1 MNLLTKTIK
10 EMKSVQLTLIMLMMH
25 LTIFSQQTGFN
36 EIESSQAIPVSD
48 IKTTH
53 LILKDKIKYLDLGS
67 RYFVTDTIG
76 NVIKIKHIGGD
87 FVEKE
92 EEKKTNITIITL
104 NGDYYAIPLFFDR
117 DIKTTTYKLG
127 YSDNNIAS
135 ITRKNNDAEL
145 YEMCHFSKK
154 APSNYNIKGNRDLLL
169 SKVSGIYYRGDHI
182 AVRLEVKNFSTIDL
196 DIDHILFRFIKN
208 KRYAPDVVYQERV
221 LRPIQVCNS
230 TTKVRGTGGIE
241 IFTFVFNKFTP
252 NVDEDLQIE
261 ILEQNG
267 GRSTTIEIPRK
278 KLLNPKVI

>member
-1 MNLLTKTIK
+1 MSLISFTVFCQDANFDEIASTKP
-10 EMKSVQLTLIMLMMH
+10 
-25 LTIFSQQTGFN
+25 
-36 EIESSQAIPVSD
+36 IPVSD

-67 RYFVTDTIG
+67 RYFVTDTVA

-87 FVEKE
+87 FIEKD
-92 EEKKTNITIITL
+92 EEKKTNITIITE
-104 NGDYYAIPLFFDR
+104 NGDYYAIPLYFYR
-117 DIKTTTYKLG
+117 DLKNTTYKLG
-127 YSDNNIAS
+127 YS
-135 ITRKNNDAEL
+135 KNNVASMNHKQDNTAL

-154 APSNYNIKGNRDLLL
+154 ASSNYNLKGNRDLLL
-169 SKVSGIYYRGDHI
+169 SKVSGIYYRDDYI
-182 AVRLEVKNFSTIDL
+182 AIRLEIKNFSSIDL

-221 LRPIQVCNS
+221 LRPVQVCNS
-230 TTKVRGTGGIE
+230 ATKVKGAGGIDV
-241 IFTFVFNKFTP
+241 FTFVFNKFTP

-267 GRSTTIEIPRK
+267 GRSTTIDISRK

>member
-1 MNLLTKTIK
+1 MKRIQITIIILLISIK
-10 EMKSVQLTLIMLMMH
+10 VMP
-25 LTIFSQQTGFN
+25 QQANFD
-36 EIESSQAIPVSD
+36 EIASTESIPVSD

-67 RYFVTDTIG
+67 RYFVTDTID
-76 NVIKIKHIGGD
+76 NVIKIKHIGGE
-87 FVEKE
+87 FIEKE

-104 NGDYYAIPLFFDR
+104 NGDYYAIPLFFKR
-117 DIKTTTYKLG
+117 NIKTTTYKLG
-127 YSDNNIAS
+127 YSKDNIVSMATKENTTA
-135 ITRKNNDAEL
+135 L

-154 APSNYNIKGNRDLLL
+154 ASSNYNIKGNRDLLL
-169 SKVSGIYYRGDHI
+169 SKVSGIYYRGDYI
-182 AVRLEVKNFSTIDL
+182 AIRLEVKNFSSIDL

-221 LRPIQVCNS
+221 LRSAQVCNS
-230 TTKVRGTGGIE
+230 TTKVKGLGGNE
-241 IFTFVFNKFTP
+241 IFTFIFKKFTP

-267 GRSTTIEIPRK
+267 GRSTTIDIPRK